1 MLIIARIIV
10 TTAFYLLIY
19 STQISHFLKETTFF
33 KRANTFCILTF
44 NTQTILFLKAGN
56 TLHIL
61 VIFKIFKLISFRIII
76 DVPCRPA
83 APRVFF
89 GQVLWHSCVFV
100 YGKKKLPDIAQSMVI
115 LLVQIVF

>member
-19 STQISHFLKETTFF
+19 STQISTFF

-100 YGKKKLPDIAQSMVI
+100 YGKKKLPDIVQIMVI

>member
-89 GQVLWHSCVFV
+89 LGKFYDTAVF
-100 YGKKKLPDIAQSMVI
+100 LSMVKKNC
-115 LLVQIVF
+115 QI